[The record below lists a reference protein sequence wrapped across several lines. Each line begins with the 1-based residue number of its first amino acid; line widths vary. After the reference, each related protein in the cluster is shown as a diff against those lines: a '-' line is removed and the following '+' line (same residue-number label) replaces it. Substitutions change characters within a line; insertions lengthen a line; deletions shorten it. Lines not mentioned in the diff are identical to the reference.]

1 MKTCVAGAAFTERSK
16 RGSKGVPATL
26 GISMRKGG
34 SSASSTACGR
44 DSGLRSAMAL
54 SSSPVICGSTEV
66 GAGGAAQAARR
77 KIATIDDGLVLN
89 VMSLPFAANA
99 GALTA
104 SRKKRQRFF
113 ASRAANDDFALGN
126 AHDTSLAE
134 GGTFGVLLAVDD
146 RDTAIGSDQH
156 RFQSRSAESGRARA
170 RPSGVDL
177 ERWTERIG

>member
-1 MKTCVAGAAFTERSK
+1 MNTCVAGAAFTERSK

-44 DSGLRSAMAL
+44 DSGLRSAMAF
-54 SSSPVICGSTEV
+54 SSSLVICGPTEV

-77 KIATIDDGLVLN
+77 KLATIDDGLVRN

-99 GALTA
+99 GTFAA

-113 ASRAANDDFALGN
+113 TSRAADDDFAFGN
-126 AHDTSLAE
+126 AQHASLAD
-134 GGTFGVLLAVDD
+134 GGTFGVLLAVDH
-146 RDTAIGSDQH
+146 RDTAIGSD
-156 RFQSRSAESGRARA
+156 
-170 RPSGVDL
+170 
-177 ERWTERIG
+177 